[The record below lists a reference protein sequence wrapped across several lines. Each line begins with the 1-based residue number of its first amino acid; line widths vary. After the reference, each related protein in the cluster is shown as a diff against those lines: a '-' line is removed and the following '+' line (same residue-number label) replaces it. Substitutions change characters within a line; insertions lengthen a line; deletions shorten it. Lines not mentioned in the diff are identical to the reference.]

1 MVAAWPPSPGREAAL
16 DDPASLPPLVVL
28 LGPTAVGKTALSL
41 TLCARTGG
49 EIVSADSRQVYT
61 GMAIGTAQATPAE
74 QAAAPHHLI
83 NLRPPNQVL
92 TAAEYQALAVTTI
105 EQIQRRGRIPY
116 LVGGTGLY
124 VRAVTQGLRFPAVE
138 PNPELRATLEARLAA
153 GGVEPLAAELL
164 ALDPAGA
171 AQTDLRNPRRVLRA
185 LEIFHA
191 TGQSQR
197 ALEGS
202 APPPWRILF
211 VGITRPRAPLYARID
226 ARVDA
231 MVAAGLVE
239 ETRALLAQY
248 DSTLP
253 ALSSLGYREIG
264 AHLRGEMSLPA
275 AVARIKTETHR
286 YVRQQE
292 SWFRRMQGVH
302 WFDLEQVPE
311 SGVVAFVEAWLAQR

>member
-1 MVAAWPPSPGREAAL
+1 MSAGDAPR
-16 DDPASLPPLVVL
+16 LPPLVVL

-41 TLCARTGG
+41 ALCTRTGG

-61 GMAIGTAQATPAE
+61 GMAIGTAQATAAE

-83 NLRPPNQVL
+83 NLRPPDQVL
-92 TAAEYQALAVTTI
+92 TAAEYQALAVAAI
-105 EQIQRRGRIPY
+105 EQIHARGRVPY

-124 VRAVTQGLRFPAVE
+124 LRAVTQGLRFPAVE
-138 PNPELRATLEARLAA
+138 PNLALRAALEARLAA
-153 GGVEPLAAELL
+153 DGVEPLAAEL
-164 ALDPAGA
+164 AHLDPAGA

-185 LEIFHA
+185 LEIFHC
-191 TGQSQR
+191 TGRSQR

-202 APPPWRILF
+202 APPPWSVLL
-211 VGITRPRAPLYARID
+211 VGLTRPRAALYTRID

-231 MVAAGLVE
+231 MIAAGLVE
-239 ETRALLAQY
+239 ETRALLARY
-248 DSTLP
+248 DAALP

-264 AHLRGEMSLPA
+264 AWLRSEMALPA

-292 SWFRRMQGVH
+292 SWFRRMEGVH
-302 WFDLEQVPE
+302 WFDLETVAE
-311 SGVVAFVEAWLAQR
+311 GAVVEFVAAWLAAGA